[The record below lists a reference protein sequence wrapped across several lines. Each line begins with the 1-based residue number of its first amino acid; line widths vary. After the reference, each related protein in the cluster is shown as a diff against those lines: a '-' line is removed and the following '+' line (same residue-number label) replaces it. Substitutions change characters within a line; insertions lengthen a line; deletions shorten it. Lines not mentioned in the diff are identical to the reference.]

1 MISSWEWINKKDI
14 NYISS
19 LMPLKINVIGFWFN
33 LEEIINPFITKIDCS
48 NYIIPNN
55 LTSDLLVII
64 YSSWDT
70 ESKKIINDWIKY
82 LKNTNKV
89 IIWIDVNNNEDID
102 YNIFDSYINNSKFR
116 FIIEWISDT
125 ITKPNLI
132 AVDWLDLINFFK
144 NWGKF
149 KFFAFY
155 TKWEDKWP
163 DVLYNFN
170 NNIKRN
176 YTKIF
181 LNLYSKPSDFSF
193 FAMDNIIENAIVDQG
208 MYLIDI
214 ANIMTHT
221 YNENLN
227 DEYFVI
233 ILVNN

>member
-1 MISSWEWINKKDI
+1 M
-14 NYISS
+14 
-19 LMPLKINVIGFWFN
+19 F
-33 LEEIINPFITKIDCS
+33 
-48 NYIIPNN
+48 
-55 LTSDLLVII
+55 II

-70 ESKKIINDWIKY
+70 KSKKVINDRIKY
-82 LKNTNKV
+82 LENTNKV
-89 IIWIDVNNNEDID
+89 IIWVDINNNEDLD
-102 YNIFDSYINNSKFR
+102 YNIFDSYINSSKFR
-116 FIIEWISDT
+116 FIIEGITDT

-149 KFFAFY
+149 NFFAFY

-163 DVLYNFN
+163 NVLYNFN

-176 YTKIF
+176 YTKVF
-181 LNLYSKPSDFSF
+181 LNLYSKSSDLSL

-208 MYLIDI
+208 MDMLDI
-214 ANIMTHT
+214 SNIMTHT
-221 YNENLN
+221 YNENMN